1 MDRHPWSQL
10 TADIHAL
17 RRARGRAAYNARRQ
31 RWAGER
37 RRMLAR
43 LLREAG
49 FDPAGDLRG
58 AGTEALYRRYAWETG
73 RSRATFY
80 RDLALLKA
88 NGRFGSRRG
97 RRDGASHAP
106 GSGGVDSGRDGAGG
120 PGPSPSPSPS
130 MCEAG
135 LASPSVRP
143 RDRTA
148 ITDAGTGGGGSGAVH
163 APGFGRG
170 AGPAAA
176 GAGPAPRCAF
186 AEEDPLP
193 RLLAQLRREPCP
205 TCGRL
210 PGLPARTERPGP
222 WAVAYVALRLTLEQ
236 QLEAGVVE
244 ALLVHAARLQAELRP
259 PRRLGDRPP
268 RSSSRHR
275 VEVAAPA
282 PARARPRLTRPSPA
296 SSSSSSSAY
305 AYDPPAP
312 DAGPEPDLDP
322 GPDVETYVWR
332 V

>member
-1 MDRHPWSQL
+1 VLAQTEKELSMTSPWQLARRQWSQP
-10 TADIHAL
+10 TSDIHAL

-37 RRMLAR
+37 RRMLCG

-88 NGRFGSRRG
+88 AGRFGSGGGGVRGGSG
-97 RRDGASHAP
+97 RRDGAGTWDTWEWEP
-106 GSGGVDSGRDGAGG
+106 GA

-143 RDRTA
+143 RDITA

-176 GAGPAPRCAF
+176 GAGPSPRRAV
-186 AEEDPLP
+186 AWEDPLP
-193 RLLAQLRREPCP
+193 RLLAALRREPCP

-210 PGLPARTERPGP
+210 PGLPARTEVPGP
-222 WAVAYVALRLTLEQ
+222 YVRAYVALRLALEQ
-236 QLEAGVVE
+236 QLSPEVVE
-244 ALLVHAARLQAELRP
+244 TLLVHAARLQAELRP
-259 PRRLGDRPP
+259 PRRVGESPRPSPPAARGRRPP
-268 RSSSRHR
+268 L
-275 VEVAAPA
+275 PA
-282 PARARPRLTRPSPA
+282 LTRPERWGGPGDA
-296 SSSSSSSAY
+296 PGFRGAGT
-305 AYDPPAP
+305 DP
-312 DAGPEPDLDP
+312 DQPE
-322 GPDVETYVWR
+322 VFVWR
-332 V
+332 I

>member
-58 AGTEALYRRYAWETG
+58 AGTEALYRRYVWETG

-80 RDLALLKA
+80 RDLALLKTA
-88 NGRFGSRRG
+88 GRFGSGGGGVRGGSG
-97 RRDGASHAP
+97 RRDGAGTWDTWEWEP
-106 GSGGVDSGRDGAGG
+106 GA
-120 PGPSPSPSPS
+120 PGPSPSSR
-130 MCEAG
+130 CEAG
-135 LASPSVRP
+135 FPSQSVRP

-148 ITDAGTGGGGSGAVH
+148 ITDT
-163 APGFGRG
+163 
-170 AGPAAA
+170 AGPA
-176 GAGPAPRCAF
+176 GPVDPARAPGSVSGSG
-186 AEEDPLP
+186 DVLP

-210 PGLPARTERPGP
+210 VGLPARTERPGP
-222 WAVAYVALRLTLEQ
+222 WATAYASLRLALEQ

-244 ALLVHAARLQAELRP
+244 ALLVHAARLQAHLRP
-259 PRRLGDRPP
+259 PRRLGDLPPSP

-275 VEVAAPA
+275 AEVVAPSPA
-282 PARARPRLTRPSPA
+282 PAQAQARPRLTRPSP
-296 SSSSSSSAY
+296 SSSSAY
-305 AYDPPAP
+305 AYDPPVL
-312 DAGPEPDLDP
+312 DAGPEPDLGP
-322 GPDVETYVWR
+322 GAEVYIWR
-332 V
+332 L